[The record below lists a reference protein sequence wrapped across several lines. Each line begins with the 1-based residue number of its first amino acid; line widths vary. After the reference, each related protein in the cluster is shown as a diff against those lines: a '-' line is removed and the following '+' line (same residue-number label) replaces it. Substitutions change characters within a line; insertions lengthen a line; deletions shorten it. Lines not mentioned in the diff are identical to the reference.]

1 MSQACSA
8 GVQTGHFFGH
18 PVCAFVIIWVLI
30 TLKFTKATT
39 RIFLLLLPASLFL
52 VVAFRGLSVPMSSF
66 QLNLSNLTLGAKE
79 RLARLDAAGGFKA
92 LLSPPA
98 SLSTASAP
106 GVLSGAVGSPAA
118 SSSLDAPPPAV
129 SRTSIELLVAQGGG
143 VGSGEFS
150 VAGGLSGG
158 LPVFVVSPELLSDMC
173 CGAVAGGVKFCTL
186 RAADCSFTTHTKKV
200 DVVQGSLYISTSRNS
215 AFTHHHASIAGLS
228 DDQLADLLKERHAK
242 EVWIRLLRGLVQSAE
257 GGNPLEATGGNR
269 SISVLEAVTPA
280 RKRKVRYDDETLVGT
295 LFATP
300 GKRENQDS
308 TEDELVIIPS
318 VDSADQSSDE
328 KVAMIIS
335 QWNPIV
341 TSVNKL
347 GGQVHNLRSMIS
359 EDLAHVDTRVLDLDA
374 RLGSA
379 PARCGFE
386 DCGTV
391 WDGLSLLQSLISD
404 LTRKVDDAG
413 KLEIAQ
419 LRDKVDQVSQ
429 ALRQALESKVRGC
442 LMDVQAAFDGISEVL
457 NALGQEQAKLAEL
470 VLQHPRSDAS
480 GGAELAHLSARLRMV
495 EARLPSNPGR
505 LVGETFQSRVDVL
518 SFVERHIPSNCFYLF
533 HDVVTHHLSCGTEG
547 CAARVVPIIQG
558 WGQRSIRSPYG
569 ILSFDPPN
577 SVWENQGR
585 DHIVS

>member
-1 MSQACSA
+1 MMMKPWWELC
-8 GVQTGHFFGH
+8 
-18 PVCAFVIIWVLI
+18 
-30 TLKFTKATT
+30 
-39 RIFLLLLPASLFL
+39 LPP
-52 VVAFRGLSVPMSSF
+52 R
-66 QLNLSNLTLGAKE
+66 
-79 RLARLDAAGGFKA
+79 
-92 LLSPPA
+92 
-98 SLSTASAP
+98 
-106 GVLSGAVGSPAA
+106 
-118 SSSLDAPPPAV
+118 
-129 SRTSIELLVAQGGG
+129 
-143 VGSGEFS
+143 
-150 VAGGLSGG
+150 
-158 LPVFVVSPELLSDMC
+158 
-173 CGAVAGGVKFCTL
+173 
-186 RAADCSFTTHTKKV
+186 
-200 DVVQGSLYISTSRNS
+200 
-215 AFTHHHASIAGLS
+215 
-228 DDQLADLLKERHAK
+228 
-242 EVWIRLLRGLVQSAE
+242 
-257 GGNPLEATGGNR
+257 
-269 SISVLEAVTPA
+269 
-280 RKRKVRYDDETLVGT
+280 
-295 LFATP
+295 
-300 GKRENQDS
+300 
-308 TEDELVIIPS
+308 VIIPS

-577 SVWENQGR
+577 SVWEKQGR